1 MHYRELERNRISAL
15 KRHYGDYEAEM
26 LISESM
32 KCELK
37 WWFTNVHTQ
46 YRHID
51 KGNPEICV
59 ITDAS
64 LLGWGAVCQ
73 NSKIGG
79 RCTENERQKHINEL
93 ELMAIL
99 FALKSFRMLITNKH
113 VKFLTENT
121 TAVFYIT
128 NMGGIQ
134 SITCDKIS
142 RDIWAFCIENNIW
155 VSCSH
160 IAGKENDGDIPSRQF
175 NDRTEWSLSAEC
187 FETICSVFGTPYIDL
202 FASRLNTKLDV
213 YCAWKPDPGASYIDA
228 VTLNWSDF
236 QFCYIFP
243 PFSLLPACIRKIKQ
257 DKARALVIAPVW
269 PTQTWFSILMK
280 ILIQEPRILPRKKNL
295 QLQHQEIE
303 HPLQKKLVLMTCSV
317 SGVLT
322 ENRDFQEQ
330 LQELSCRHGEIQQNA
345 NSSAI
350 FRDGFST
357 VIDSKYL
364 SFLFL

>member
-1 MHYRELERNRISAL
+1 
-15 KRHYGDYEAEM
+15 
-26 LISESM
+26 M
-32 KCELK
+32 KCELE

-46 YRHID
+46 YRRID

-79 RCTENERQKHINEL
+79 RWTENERQKHINEL

-113 VKFLTENT
+113 VKILTDST

-160 IAGKENDGDIPSRQF
+160 IAGKENDADTPSREF
-175 NDRTEWSLSAEC
+175 NDRIEWSLSVEC
-187 FETICSVFGTPYIDL
+187 FETICSVLGTPSIDL

-228 VTLNWSDF
+228 FTLN
-236 QFCYIFP
+236 
-243 PFSLLPACIRKIKQ
+243 
-257 DKARALVIAPVW
+257 
-269 PTQTWFSILMK
+269 
-280 ILIQEPRILPRKKNL
+280 
-295 QLQHQEIE
+295 
-303 HPLQKKLVLMTCSV
+303 
-317 SGVLT
+317 
-322 ENRDFQEQ
+322 
-330 LQELSCRHGEIQQNA
+330 
-345 NSSAI
+345 
-350 FRDGFST
+350 
-357 VIDSKYL
+357 
-364 SFLFL
+364 